1 MQTKFSRE
9 EEAGKIFKQ
18 IVSTTPVFSHAAK
31 QQMAKMIEATLRSRT
46 HIQCRLD
53 TSQLPSQKG
62 GFIAEEFHAES
73 FNLDAILKDKDLQA
87 ITDQYKPEWNQLNRA
102 GNDGVAD
109 IAITKGGE
117 SVHIAQSKY
126 GANAETTAGRG
137 ETGFSQV
144 KDGKVK
150 YGEADTY
157 LAPSEQVTP
166 KDGSVSIKEHAE
178 AAAQGNDARGG
189 DPLQTEAYKQT
200 AQKANSRLEHEG
212 VSSSELSKEEATRM
226 GEGDISKVEQME

>member
-102 GNDGVAD
+102 GNDG
-109 IAITKGGE
+109 
-117 SVHIAQSKY
+117 
-126 GANAETTAGRG
+126 
-137 ETGFSQV
+137 
-144 KDGKVK
+144 
-150 YGEADTY
+150 
-157 LAPSEQVTP
+157 
-166 KDGSVSIKEHAE
+166 
-178 AAAQGNDARGG
+178 GNR
-189 DPLQTEAYKQT
+189 
-200 AQKANSRLEHEG
+200 
-212 VSSSELSKEEATRM
+212 
-226 GEGDISKVEQME
+226 

>member
-1 MQTKFSRE
+1 MSPRYF
-9 EEAGKIFKQ
+9 
-18 IVSTTPVFSHAAK
+18 
-31 QQMAKMIEATLRSRT
+31 ATAFPERRI
-46 HIQCRLD
+46 HCGGIPCRV
-53 TSQLPSQKG
+53 
-62 GFIAEEFHAES
+62 

-117 SVHIAQSKY
+117 SIHIAQSKY

-150 YGEADTY
+150 YGEADT
-157 LAPSEQVTP
+157 
-166 KDGSVSIKEHAE
+166 I
-178 AAAQGNDARGG
+178 
-189 DPLQTEAYKQT
+189 
-200 AQKANSRLEHEG
+200 
-212 VSSSELSKEEATRM
+212 
-226 GEGDISKVEQME
+226 